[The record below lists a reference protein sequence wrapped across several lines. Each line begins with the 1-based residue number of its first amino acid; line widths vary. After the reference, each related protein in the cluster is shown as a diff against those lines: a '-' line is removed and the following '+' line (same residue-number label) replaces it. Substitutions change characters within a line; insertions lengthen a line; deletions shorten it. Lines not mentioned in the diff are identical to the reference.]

1 MTIGTSESSAS
12 DKDYVK
18 EHSPLKYLRKK
29 MAHYLQ
35 DFHHHWF
42 ASFGFPPSNGSHKQ
56 LYVSDIRRLMRRVQH
71 RTGHQ
76 GGGSGKDRAKIQ
88 VFSRLDIGHKE
99 SATRTG
105 AQGVAASFTRS
116 TRGPCAGPL
125 TIRRGPWQAEPGSR
139 QVWFGSAFYKE
150 KLNIMQTNG
159 TPILPNANQR
169 QTEGKVWM

>member
-1 MTIGTSESSAS
+1 MADTALEMTIGTSESSAS

-56 LYVSDIRRLMRRVQH
+56 LYGSDIRRLMRRVQH

-125 TIRRGPWQAEPGSR
+125 TIRRGP
-139 QVWFGSAFYKE
+139 
-150 KLNIMQTNG
+150 
-159 TPILPNANQR
+159 
-169 QTEGKVWM
+169 